1 MPGKEKHPAHIKKLE
16 QHETKMINEEITEEK
31 YEPEIEEAETLLRVD
46 LSKWVLAS
54 LIDELCDELSE
65 IQK

>member
-1 MPGKEKHPAHIKKLE
+1 
-16 QHETKMINEEITEEK
+16 MINEEITEEK

-65 IQK
+65 IQKWNIYLS